1 MEFINQRNNNV
12 KNLILIGLPEK
23 SFLTLFLDAY
33 FFLLNNKKLA
43 FDRNKLKSQRFC
55 LISDVSFQALFVE
68 FFLIGKNSLIICFA
82 GFNQM
87 EHDPCEFVGGSRNCF
102 WGSMPGSHTTEK
114 MAQDRLTLPESLGR
128 KP

>member
-1 MEFINQRNNNV
+1 MPGRIPLESLAGIAWNPWPESNGITGRDHV
-12 KNLILIGLPEK
+12 ESVAGIVWNLH
-23 SFLTLFLDAY
+23 
-33 FFLLNNKKLA
+33 
-43 FDRNKLKSQRFC
+43 
-55 LISDVSFQALFVE
+55 VE